1 MSKSG
6 ALVGTDGSHGSA
18 GMAEMGWDSSSFLIV
33 SWHLLFHVVSPHGL
47 YSRMA
52 VLIIDT

>member
-6 ALVGTDGSHGSA
+6 ALVGTDGSQGSA